1 MDLSELKPS
10 ERIVEILHPKTEVP
24 VGVRVTLISMDDDR
38 LKKIKR
44 RIHDQKLSLEVRG
57 KNFKS
62 DDIEDNM
69 NMITFSAMLGWEWY
83 GADVKFRN
91 EKPAFNQK
99 NVLDVF
105 ETLPWFRQQVQEAVS
120 DEKAFFQI

>member
-10 ERIVEILHPKTEVP
+10 ERIIEILHPKTEAP
-24 VGVRVTLISMDDDR
+24 VGVRVTLISMEDHR

-44 RIHDQKLSLEVRG
+44 RIHDEKLRLEIKG
-57 KNFKS
+57 KNFKA

-69 NMITFSAMLGWEWY
+69 NAIAFSAMLAWEWY
-83 GADVKFRN
+83 GDDVKFRN
-91 EKPAFNQK
+91 AKPDFSQK
-99 NVLDVF
+99 NVFDVF
-105 ETLPWFRQQVQEAVS
+105 ETLPWFKQQVQEAVI